1 MFMGKIEAAGDTRQ
15 MLAQLIA
22 SRLAEAAEAMQAQ
35 WLVPGRIRS
44 AYVDGL
50 LPESVAHAVRAAFPA
65 PEGMMLK
72 RSFRENKHVAAQMDA
87 YDPLLEEA
95 VYAFQDPAV
104 MEQVARIT
112 GLGGME
118 PDAELYAGGISAM
131 GQGAYLRP
139 HLDNSHDNERRRYR
153 VLNLLWY
160 VSPGWD
166 EPNGGNLQL
175 WDKGPKGQPR
185 TITSHFNRLVLMATD
200 RTYRQDSRASR
211 ELLARDPDNRLL
223 GRQGRWRIEAEL
235 VRDQALAVS
244 GLLVADIG
252 GPSAKPY
259 QPPGY
264 WENLNFPVRNYDAS
278 PGAQQYRRG
287 LYTWWQRSYVHPS
300 LLAFDAPTREECA
313 AERNR
318 SNIPQ
323 QALVLLNDPSYVE
336 AARGFAVRIL
346 KAPTTANDAARADWA
361 WREVL
366 GRAASAGER
375 ETILALL
382 EKHRAEFRSDPDAAA
397 RFLKVGAAPPPS
409 DLDPASLAA
418 WTDVARA
425 LLSLHETLTRS

>member
-112 GLGGME
+112 GLGGMV

-139 HLDNSHDNERRRYR
+139 PLDNSHDNERRRYR

-200 RTYRQDSRASR
+200 RTSWHSVNEVRVPELRCCVSNYYFSRQSPEERDYFHATSFRPERGAGWRDVAMRA
-211 ELLARDPDNRLL
+211 DN
-223 GRQGRWRIEAEL
+223 
-235 VRDQALAVS
+235 ALRT
-244 GLLVADIG
+244 G
-252 GPSAKPY
+252 
-259 QPPGY
+259 
-264 WENLNFPVRNYDAS
+264 
-278 PGAQQYRRG
+278 
-287 LYTWWQRSYVHPS
+287 
-300 LLAFDAPTREECA
+300 
-313 AERNR
+313 
-318 SNIPQ
+318 
-323 QALVLLNDPSYVE
+323 
-336 AARGFAVRIL
+336 IL
-346 KAPTTANDAARADWA
+346 KATGNR
-361 WREVL
+361 L
-366 GRAASAGER
+366 
-375 ETILALL
+375 
-382 EKHRAEFRSDPDAAA
+382 FRNPHVYK
-397 RFLKVGAAPPPS
+397 R
-409 DLDPASLAA
+409 
-418 WTDVARA
+418 
-425 LLSLHETLTRS
+425 